1 MASSHAPT
9 NANSNWIETSK
20 LEKSLRGLGMLNKS
34 ISIIETLLATI
45 KEIVNNW
52 IQCRYCTIYLFDPH
66 LSEKMNE
73 DENLDRSHL
82 Q

>member
-45 KEIVNNW
+45 KEIVNN
-52 IQCRYCTIYLFDPH
+52 
-66 LSEKMNE
+66 
-73 DENLDRSHL
+73 
-82 Q
+82 